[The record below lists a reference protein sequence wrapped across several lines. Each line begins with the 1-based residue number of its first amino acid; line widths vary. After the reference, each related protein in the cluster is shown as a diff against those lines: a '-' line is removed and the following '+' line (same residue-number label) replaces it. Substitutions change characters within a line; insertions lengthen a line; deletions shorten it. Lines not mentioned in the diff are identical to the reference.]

1 MRYLI
6 DDFKSQKCSTV
17 YRRRVEDNLLHT
29 TFTQCCEYIIPLS
42 YKLAVIFVPE
52 PSNVHANS
60 YPHRGTRGETVDG
73 NPLVRVFYMLRYF
86 ETIFP
91 SVESLWSSLQDE
103 VYFRGSGDG
112 AVVRALAF
120 HQCGPGSIPGLDV
133 ICGLSLLLVLFSA
146 PRGFSLGTPECSSV

>member
-60 YPHRGTRGETVDG
+60 YPHRGTRGGGGGGGGGRDSGWKPPSKSFLYVALFRNDFPVSG
-73 NPLVRVFYMLRYF
+73 KPL
-86 ETIFP
+86 IF
-91 SVESLWSSLQDE
+91 ST
-103 VYFRGSGDG
+103 R
-112 AVVRALAF
+112 
-120 HQCGPGSIPGLDV
+120 
-133 ICGLSLLLVLFSA
+133 
-146 PRGFSLGTPECSSV
+146 